1 MSFLNK
7 VDERMFHSTRRRS
20 RKMISK
26 ELLLPVVTDNWN
38 QNRILLTRAATQKK
52 VSDLTKRLAKY
63 NKVERRSV

>member
-1 MSFLNK
+1 
-7 VDERMFHSTRRRS
+7 
-20 RKMISK
+20 MISK